1 MKIGII
7 GLGVVGNAIKGGFEY
22 LEHEVKVHD
31 IILDT
36 SIEDILDTEICYI
49 CVPTNS
55 DENGKCDV
63 SIVESVVR
71 DLSKLN
77 YDGVVGI
84 KSTVEPGTNQK
95 LIDKYNLKIC
105 SVPEFLRERCA
116 EQDFIYNTN
125 ILVVGTGDSEIYDV
139 VVKSHGTIPIHS
151 VQVKLIEAE
160 LVKYFSNTYKSMRIT
175 FANTFYKVCEELDAN
190 YDAVKDSFLYH
201 GLVEGHYLN
210 VNKEFGGFGG
220 VCLPKDT
227 KAMAYLC
234 KKLDLDL
241 TLFDTIIKE
250 NNKFVVK
257 VPKGMRKE
265 I

>member
-7 GLGVVGNAIKGGFEY
+7 GLGIVGSAIKGGFEY

-31 IILDT
+31 IILET

-55 DENGKCDV
+55 DEDGKCDI
-63 SIVESVVR
+63 SIVESVVS

-95 LIDKYNLKIC
+95 LIDKYNLRIC

-160 LVKYFSNTYKSMRIT
+160 LVKYFSNTYKSMKIT
-175 FANTFYKVCEELDAN
+175 FANTFYGVCEELGAN
-190 YDAVKDSFLYH
+190 YDVVKDSFLYH

-227 KAMAYLC
+227 KAMAHLC